1 MIDNQELLDYCIL
14 YSKAN
19 IKKRYCS
26 KTIHVQCCLR
36 IKQAL
41 VFKKKKN
48 KNTKLQMR
56 NNSSWLK
63 VTALVSFT
71 DM

>member
-41 VFKKKKN
+41 VFLKKKQ
-48 KNTKLQMR
+48 NTKLQMR